1 MPTNKNALTRYKYLD
16 ELLSDRHHFFDIHD
30 LTDRVNEKLIT
41 SGLPEV
47 TQRCIEK
54 DINYLEYDP
63 FFAEIERFRV
73 SGRRCVRYADPS
85 FSIFKK
91 ELSEEESNLI
101 LEVLNTIGQFDGWN
115 DSKSDLDLKSGPRL
129 YVLAIIH
136 IYKIQI
142 CWGCY
147 STTHLMKWLLN

>member
-47 TQRCIEK
+47 TQRRIEK

-73 SGRRCVRYADPS
+73 AAEGVFDMLTLRFPYSRRNCQKRKVTL
-85 FSIFKK
+85 F
-91 ELSEEESNLI
+91 
-101 LEVLNTIGQFDGWN
+101 
-115 DSKSDLDLKSGPRL
+115 
-129 YVLAIIH
+129 
-136 IYKIQI
+136 
-142 CWGCY
+142 
-147 STTHLMKWLLN
+147 

>member
-54 DINYLEYDP
+54 DNNSSRYLYRVKAFLFVGISY
-63 FFAEIERFRV
+63 FFCK
-73 SGRRCVRYADPS
+73 GR
-85 FSIFKK
+85 
-91 ELSEEESNLI
+91 
-101 LEVLNTIGQFDGWN
+101 
-115 DSKSDLDLKSGPRL
+115 
-129 YVLAIIH
+129 H
-136 IYKIQI
+136 
-142 CWGCY
+142 
-147 STTHLMKWLLN
+147 